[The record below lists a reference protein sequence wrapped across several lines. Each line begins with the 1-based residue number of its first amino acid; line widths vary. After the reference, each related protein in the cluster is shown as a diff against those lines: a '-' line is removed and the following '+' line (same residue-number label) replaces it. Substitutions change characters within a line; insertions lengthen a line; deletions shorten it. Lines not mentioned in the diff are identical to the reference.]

1 MTLRA
6 KNISKTFDE
15 TKVLDNVDFEIVK
28 GRITA
33 LVGRNGS
40 GKTSLI
46 KILSQVY
53 DPSEGRVLVDEKNLD
68 SFPEL
73 KDRIAYLPDNF
84 SYFNYET
91 IGGAMGYYQIAYE
104 TFDVDFAKA
113 ELEKLG
119 FDMKTRIR
127 NLSKG
132 NKSLVGLVLVLA
144 TKADYVL
151 VDEIVDGLDVLNKKK
166 VMAYLLDAGEDR
178 GILVSSHEL
187 EELEGIA
194 DRVIYLSKDGKIRL
208 MENARKA
215 DIVKIQIVAKDE
227 LPEIVKNQAVVKGQM
242 ARVYTVLGG
251 GSEENWRHILDSE
264 DIIQYDFLPVK
275 LEDLFYYE
283 EGRRS

>member
-28 GRITA
+28 GKITA

-91 IGGAMGYYQIAYE
+91 IGGAMGYYEIAYE

-144 TKADYVL
+144 TRADYLL

-215 DIVKIQIVAKDE
+215 DIVKIQIVAKDD

-264 DIIQYDFLPVK
+264 EIIQYDFLPVK

>member
-91 IGGAMGYYQIAYE
+91 IGGAMGYYEIAYE

-144 TKADYVL
+144 TRADYLL

>member
-28 GRITA
+28 GKITA

-91 IGGAMGYYQIAYE
+91 IGGAMGYYEIAYE

-144 TKADYVL
+144 TRADYLL

-215 DIVKIQIVAKDE
+215 DIVKIQIVAKDD

>member
-28 GRITA
+28 GKITA

-68 SFPEL
+68 SFPEM

-144 TKADYVL
+144 TRADYLL

-166 VMAYLLDAGEDR
+166 VMSYLLDAGEDR

>member
-264 DIIQYDFLPVK
+264 EIIQYDFLPVK

>member
-28 GRITA
+28 GKITA

-91 IGGAMGYYQIAYE
+91 IGGAMGYYEIAYE

-144 TKADYVL
+144 TRADYLL

-264 DIIQYDFLPVK
+264 EIIQYDFLPVK

>member
-91 IGGAMGYYQIAYE
+91 IGGAVGYYQIAYE

-144 TKADYVL
+144 TRADYVL

-194 DRVIYLSKDGKIRL
+194 DRVIYLSKNGKIRL

-215 DIVKIQIVAKDE
+215 DIVKIQIVAKNE

>member
-91 IGGAMGYYQIAYE
+91 IGGAVGYYQIAYE

-144 TKADYVL
+144 TKADYLL

-264 DIIQYDFLPVK
+264 EIIQYDFLPVK